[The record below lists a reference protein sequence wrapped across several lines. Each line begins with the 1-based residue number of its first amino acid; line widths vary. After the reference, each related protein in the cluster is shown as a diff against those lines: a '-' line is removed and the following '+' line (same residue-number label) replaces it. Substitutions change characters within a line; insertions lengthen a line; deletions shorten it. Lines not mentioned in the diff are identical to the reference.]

1 MEKLKSQIQLLSLI
15 TIFFIYR
22 AISAL
27 FFNNYPEFI
36 FWILI
41 SILYALSLVILYLF
55 FKKRQK

>member
-27 FFNNYPEFI
+27 IFNNFPEFI
-36 FWILI
+36 LWIII
-41 SILYALSLVILYLF
+41 SIIYALSLVILYLV